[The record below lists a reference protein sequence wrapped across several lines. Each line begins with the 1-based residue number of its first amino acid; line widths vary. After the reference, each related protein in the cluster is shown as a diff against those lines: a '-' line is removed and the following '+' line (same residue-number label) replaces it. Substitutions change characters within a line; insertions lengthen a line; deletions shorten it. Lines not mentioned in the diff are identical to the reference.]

1 MVIQWW
7 LMQNRQRVVIS
18 VPPDVAREC
27 RKIAKAKG
35 ETMSQL
41 SRDMLLSYKQEKMKD
56 DFYQKQALH
65 SALNNRVSAP
75 MRFHENNFS
84 NMYNKRGWAQAIP

>member
-1 MVIQWW
+1 MT
-7 LMQNRQRVVIS
+7 IS
-18 VPPDVAREC
+18 VPPDVALEC
-27 RKIAKAKG
+27 VEIARAKG

-41 SRDMLLSYKQEKMKD
+41 FTNMRLFYKQEKMKD
-56 DFYQKQALH
+56 DFYQKQAFL

-84 NMYNKRGWAQAIP
+84 NMYNQRGWAQAIP